1 MLGSVKTDVE
11 VRNSKPGWEGG
22 SEGPDWSQILKQRI
36 SGVGHGAGGWLGGDG
51 DV

>member
-22 SEGPDWSQILKQRI
+22 SEGPDCSRLKQRI
-36 SGVGHGAGGWLGGDG
+36 SGVGHGAGGVAGGCW
-51 DV
+51 